1 MEFDNNDFTV
11 MRDQV
16 QKWLADDGMFKK
28 TVMDE
33 HTNFHF
39 IVNFPEGH
47 IMDLIQPKGMN
58 DRIVIGCMTQVSPEH
73 TSAMEKLR
81 NENSE
86 EMKEFSYEF
95 RSEINRFNV
104 DIEIAESDN
113 VILHYVVQDEI
124 YSDGLTK
131 HVLMGTIKKI
141 FRAKLQGLWK
151 INYKFGEF
159 NNTNQ
164 NRLPEKPSQDTM
176 YV

>member
-1 MEFDNNDFTV
+1 MEFDDNDYTV

-28 TVMDE
+28 TIMDE

-39 IVNFPEGH
+39 MINFPEGH
-47 IMDLIQPKGMN
+47 IMDLVQPKGMT

-73 TSAMEKLR
+73 TNAMEKLR
-81 NENSE
+81 NEKPE
-86 EMKEFSYEF
+86 EMKRFSYEF
-95 RSEINRFNV
+95 RSEINMFNV
-104 DIEIAESDN
+104 NIEIAEADS
-113 VILHYVVQDEI
+113 IIMHYLVQDEI
-124 YSDGLTK
+124 YIDGLSK
-131 HVLMGTIKKI
+131 HVLMSTIKKL

-159 NNTNQ
+159 NGHDQ
-164 NRLPEKPSQDTM
+164 NRNSEKSSQDTM